1 MLDSLLLRVVISRQL
16 YLHLSYQFSCKKK
29 KKLAVLPDL
38 YIILGKSATRFTRF
52 LKNITKNKHSFF
64 FTIRKRANLE
74 QRDLAFLSSPRRV
87 RNRVSKFFFFSPT
100 RPRVTISLYYSKE
113 RERDREHTRLV
124 FGPFCNGHTSN
135 TQPV

>member
-38 YIILGKSATRFTRF
+38 YIILGKSATFIEIY
-52 LKNITKNKHSFF
+52 LKINTPFF
-64 FTIRKRANLE
+64 FRIRKRANLE

-87 RNRVSKFFFFSPT
+87 RNRVSKFFFPYQTARNDIF
-100 RPRVTISLYYSKE
+100 ILFEGK
-113 RERDREHTRLV
+113 RERQGAYTVGIRALL
-124 FGPFCNGHTSN
+124 
-135 TQPV
+135 